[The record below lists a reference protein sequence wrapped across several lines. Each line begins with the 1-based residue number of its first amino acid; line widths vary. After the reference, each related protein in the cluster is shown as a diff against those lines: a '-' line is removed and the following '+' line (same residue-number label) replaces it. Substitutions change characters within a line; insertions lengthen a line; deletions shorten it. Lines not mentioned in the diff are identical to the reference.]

1 VTALLFTIGKVLIG
15 LYLGRSSLAS
25 GFGAAGSFVV
35 LIAWVYYSAQIF
47 LFGAEYTWVYANRHG
62 SRLPVS
68 TAGDKLAVPTHQG
81 VVLDQGIHHE
91 P

>member
-1 VTALLFTIGKVLIG
+1 MLIG
-15 LYLGRSSLAS
+15 LYLGKSSLAS

-62 SRLPVS
+62 SRVQMSAVGGQP
-68 TAGDKLAVPTHQG
+68 AVPSRSG
-81 VVLDQGIHHE
+81 D
-91 P
+91 